1 MSLSVK
7 LLGSNDGPVLEH
19 LAVND
24 PAFDLDG
31 RGVPLDPLS
40 PAAALRFLADPA
52 VLFWVARDGD
62 EVAGFLYCLMVPLRS
77 SDEQELLLYEIGV
90 RSEWRRKRV
99 GRLLLD
105 HMEGWMRTNGVG
117 EVWVCADNPAAVEFY
132 RACDFEIGEEQPT
145 YMTYR
150 VR

>member
-1 MSLSVK
+1 MSVAIK
-7 LLGSNDGPVLEH
+7 LLSPNDAQLLEH

-31 RGVPLDPLS
+31 RGEPLEPLS
-40 PAAALRFLADPA
+40 SAAAQRFLADPA

-62 EVAGFLYCLMVPLRS
+62 EVAGFLYCLQVPLRM

-90 RSEWRRKRV
+90 RKEWRRKRV

-117 EVWVCADNPAAVEFY
+117 EVWVCADNPAAVAFY
-132 RACDFEIGEEQPT
+132 RACSFDAPTEQPT
-145 YMTYR
+145 YMTHR

>member
-1 MSLSVK
+1 MSLACK
-7 LLGSNDGPVLEH
+7 LLGTDDVAILEY

-24 PAFDLDG
+24 REFDLEG
-31 RGVPLDPLS
+31 RGEPLEPLS
-40 PAAALRFLADPA
+40 PAAARRFLADPA
-52 VLFWVARDGD
+52 VLFWVARDNGA
-62 EVAGFLYCLMVPLRS
+62 VAGFLYCLVVPLRS

-90 RSEWRRKRV
+90 RTECRRRGV

-117 EVWVCADNPAAVEFY
+117 EVWVCADNRAAVDFY
-132 RACDFEIGEEQPT
+132 RAREFAVAEAQPV
-145 YMTYR
+145 YMTRR

>member
-1 MSLSVK
+1 MSVAIK
-7 LLGSNDGPVLEH
+7 LLSPSDAKLLEH

-24 PAFDLDG
+24 ASFDLDG
-31 RGVPLDPLS
+31 RGEPLEPLS
-40 PAAALRFLADPA
+40 PAAAQRFLADPA
-52 VLFWVARDGD
+52 VLFWIARDGD
-62 EVAGFLYCLMVPLRS
+62 EIAGFLYCLQVPLRM

-132 RACDFEIGEEQPT
+132 RACEFEAPADQPT
-145 YMTYR
+145 YMTHR

>member
-1 MSLSVK
+1 MSLSYK
-7 LLGSNDGPVLEH
+7 LLGPNDAPLLEH
-19 LAVND
+19 LALND
-24 PAFDLDG
+24 AEFDLDG
-31 RGVPLDPLS
+31 RGEPLEPLS
-40 PAAALRFLADPA
+40 PAAAQRFLADPA

-62 EVAGFLYCLMVPLRS
+62 EIAGFLYCLLVPLRS

-90 RSEWRRKRV
+90 RSAWRRKRV

-117 EVWVCADNPAAVEFY
+117 EVWVCADNPAAVAFY
-132 RACDFEIGEEQPT
+132 RACEFNAPDEQPT
-145 YMTYR
+145 YMTHR

>member
-1 MSLSVK
+1 MSVAIK
-7 LLGSNDGPVLEH
+7 LLGADDAQLLEH

-31 RGVPLDPLS
+31 RGEPLEPLS
-40 PAAALRFLADPA
+40 PAAAQRFLADPA
-52 VLFWVARDGD
+52 VLFWVARDG
-62 EVAGFLYCLMVPLRS
+62 EQIAGFLYCLIVPLRM

-105 HMEGWMRTNGVG
+105 HMEGWMCRNGVG
-117 EVWVCADNPAAVEFY
+117 EVWVCADNPAAVAFY
-132 RACDFEIGEEQPT
+132 RACEFEAPADQPT
-145 YMTYR
+145 YMTHR

>member
-1 MSLSVK
+1 MSVAIK
-7 LLGSNDGPVLEH
+7 LLSPNDAQLLEH

-31 RGVPLDPLS
+31 RGEPLEPLS
-40 PAAALRFLADPA
+40 SAAAQRFLADPA
-52 VLFWVARDGD
+52 VLFWVARDGED
-62 EVAGFLYCLMVPLRS
+62 VAGFLYCLLVPLRS

-117 EVWVCADNPAAVEFY
+117 EVWVCADNPAAVAFY
-132 RACDFEIGEEQPT
+132 RACEFEAPELQPV
-145 YMTYR
+145 YMTSR

>member
-1 MSLSVK
+1 MSLSCK
-7 LLGSNDGPVLEH
+7 LLGPNDVPLLEH
-19 LAVND
+19 LARND

-31 RGVPLDPLS
+31 RGEPLEPLS
-40 PAAALRFLADPA
+40 PQAAQRFLADPA
-52 VLFWVARDGD
+52 VLFWVARDGED
-62 EVAGFLYCLMVPLRS
+62 IAGFLYCLLVPLRS

-105 HMEGWMRTNGVG
+105 HMEGWMRTNGVR

-132 RACDFEIGEEQPT
+132 RACEFSAAGDQPV
-145 YMTYR
+145 YMTRR